1 MSPAQLDASAQGWFR
16 DRTWVH
22 TDFTVDDLLGDKE
35 VTVSVVIPAVNE
47 AETVAEVVATAGRLR
62 HRGLV
67 DEVLVIDGG
76 SADETVSRARDAG
89 AQVVDQ
95 ATAVS
100 DVDPGTGKGDAL
112 WKGLAVSEGDLVVFL
127 DADLHDAEERYVV
140 GLLGPLLVE
149 PEVGYV
155 KACYERPFDL
165 GVELRPQ
172 GGGRVTELLARPLLA
187 TFWPHLAGLAQ
198 PLAGE
203 YAGRRSVLQQVPFVQ
218 GWGVELA
225 LLIDIAGRFGTG
237 AIAQVDLGARVH
249 SHQTLAA
256 LGRMAGEILHV
267 AADRL
272 RGEGRLGEAALGGTL
287 FQPERGPNGRIHL
300 TEAEI
305 EVRERPPL
313 HPGEPH
319 GRG

>member
-1 MSPAQLDASAQGWFR
+1 MSPVQLGASAQGWFR
-16 DRTWVH
+16 DRTWTH
-22 TDFTVDDLLGDKE
+22 TDFTIEGLLGDKD

-47 AETVAEVVATAGRLR
+47 AETVAAVVATAGRLR
-62 HRGLV
+62 DRGLV

-76 SADETVSRARDAG
+76 STDETIRNARAAG
-89 AQVVDQ
+89 AEVVDQ
-95 ATAVS
+95 ARAVP

-127 DADLHDAEERYVV
+127 DADLHDADERYVV

-165 GVELRPQ
+165 GVERRPH
-172 GGGRVTELLARPLLA
+172 GGGRVTELMARPLLA

-203 YAGRRSVLQQVPFVQ
+203 YAGRRSVLEQVPFVQ

-225 LLIDIAGRFGTG
+225 LLIDIASRFGTE

-249 SHQTLAA
+249 SHQSLAA

-272 RGEGRLGEAALGGTL
+272 RTEGRLSEAELGGTL
-287 FQPERGPNGRIHL
+287 FQPERGPTGRLQL

-313 HPGEPH
+313 HPREPH

>member
-1 MSPAQLDASAQGWFR
+1 MSPAQLDASAQRWFR
-16 DRTWVH
+16 DRTWAH
-22 TDFTVDDLLGDKE
+22 TDFTAEGLLERKDAA
-35 VTVSVVIPAVNE
+35 VSVVIPAMNE
-47 AETVAEVVATAGRLR
+47 AETVAEVVRTAARLR
-62 HRGLV
+62 DRGLV

-76 SADETVSRARDAG
+76 SVDETVRRAGDAG

-95 ATAVS
+95 ATAVP
-100 DVDPGTGKGDAL
+100 DVDAGTGKGDAL

-127 DADLHDAEERYVV
+127 DADLHDADERYAV

-165 GVELRPQ
+165 GIELRPQ

-203 YAGRRSVLQQVPFVQ
+203 YAGRRSALEQVPFVQ

-225 LLIDIAGRFGTG
+225 LLIDIADRFGTG

-256 LGRMAGEILHV
+256 LGRMASEILHV

-272 RGEGRLGEAALGGTL
+272 RGEGRMGEAELGGTL
-287 FQPERGPNGRIHL
+287 FQPQRGPDGRLQL

-313 HPGEPH
+313 HPG
-319 GRG
+319 

>member
-1 MSPAQLDASAQGWFR
+1 MSPVQLGTSAQRWFR
-16 DRTWVH
+16 DRTWAH
-22 TDFTVDDLLGDKE
+22 TDFTADGLIE
-35 VTVSVVIPAVNE
+35 RREATVSVVIPAINE
-47 AETVAEVVATAGRLR
+47 AETVAEVVATAARLR
-62 HRGLV
+62 DRGLV

-76 SADETVSRARDAG
+76 SADETVRRARDAG

-95 ATAVS
+95 AIAVP
-100 DVDPGTGKGDAL
+100 DVEPGTGKGDAL

-127 DADLHDAEERYVV
+127 DADLHDADERYVV

-149 PEVGYV
+149 PEVAYV
-155 KACYERPFDL
+155 KGCYERPFDL
-165 GVELRPQ
+165 GIELRPQ

-187 TFWPHLAGLAQ
+187 AFWPHLAGLVQ

-203 YAGRRSVLQQVPFVQ
+203 YAGRRSVLEQVPFVQ

-225 LLIDIAGRFGTG
+225 LLIDISGRFGAG
-237 AIAQVDLGARVH
+237 AIAQVDLGARIH
-249 SHQTLAA
+249 SHQSLAA

-272 RGEGRLGEAALGGTL
+272 RSEGRLSEAELAATL
-287 FQPERGPNGRIHL
+287 FQPERGPDGQLRL
-300 TEAEI
+300 TEAQI

-313 HPGEPH
+313 HPREPH
-319 GRG
+319 GRR